1 MVKQDEM
8 KGEVTLS
15 KTVDTKP
22 KQHGKVKTSTL
33 TSEQI
38 FKKTSEKRR
47 KALVALASK

>member
-8 KGEVTLS
+8 KGDVTLS

-22 KQHGKVKTSTL
+22 KQHRKVKTSTL

-38 FKKTSEKRR
+38 FKKTYVKRR
-47 KALVALASK
+47 EALVALANK